1 VIAPILLTILVA
13 GGGERENRKGVE
25 ALRSGNAKSAASHFD
40 AAVKADTTNARFRY
54 NRALSRSMAGAPADA
69 DWDAARRDT
78 SLLSK
83 ALYNRG
89 TARLKAAQSGQGD
102 AKGAVSDLAQA
113 LKKRPGWNEAAKNLE
128 LAMRLQKQQEEQK
141 KKDDKKQDKD
151 KKDQPKKDPQK
162 KPGDPKDNGDKNEK
176 PEPQPGQPDPK
187 EALSKDQADQ
197 MLRAAEARDQDRR
210 QKNAQKAKETNGKDW

>member
-1 VIAPILLTILVA
+1 MIASLLLTLLVA

-25 ALRSGNAKSAASHFD
+25 ALRSGNAKAAASHFD
-40 AAVKADTTNARFRY
+40 AAVKADSANARFRY
-54 NRALSRSMAGAPADA
+54 NRALSRSMAGAPSDV

-78 SLLSK
+78 SLSGK

-102 AKGAVSDLAQA
+102 AKGAVADLAQA

-128 LAMRLQKQQEEQK
+128 LALRLQKQQEQQK
-141 KKDDKKQDKD
+141 KNDDKKKD
-151 KKDQPKKDPQK
+151 KKDQPKPDPQK
-162 KPGDPKDNGDKNEK
+162 KPGDPKDDGKKDK

-187 EALSKDQADQ
+187 EALSKEQAEQ

-210 QKNAQKAKETNGKDW
+210 QKNAQKAKVTDGKDW

>member
-1 VIAPILLTILVA
+1 MIASLLLTILVA

-25 ALRSGNAKSAASHFD
+25 ALRSGNAKAAASHFD
-40 AAVKADTTNARFRY
+40 AAVKADSANARFRY
-54 NRALSRSMAGAPADA
+54 NRALSRSMAGAPSDA

-78 SLLSK
+78 SLSGK

-102 AKGAVSDLAQA
+102 AKGAVADLAQA

-128 LAMRLQKQQEEQK
+128 LALRLQKQQEQQK
-141 KKDDKKQDKD
+141 KNDDKKKD
-151 KKDQPKKDPQK
+151 KKD
-162 KPGDPKDNGDKNEK
+162 K

-187 EALSKDQADQ
+187 EALSKEQAEQ

-210 QKNAQKAKETNGKDW
+210 QKNAQKAKVTDGKDW

>member
-1 VIAPILLTILVA
+1 MIASLLLTLLVA

-25 ALRSGNAKSAASHFD
+25 ALRSGNAKAAASHFD
-40 AAVKADTTNARFRY
+40 AAVKADSANARFRY
-54 NRALSRSMAGAPADA
+54 NRALSRSMAGAPSDV

-78 SLLSK
+78 SLSGK

-102 AKGAVSDLAQA
+102 AKGAVADLAQA

-128 LAMRLQKQQEEQK
+128 LALRLQKQQEQQK
-141 KKDDKKQDKD
+141 KNDDKKKD
-151 KKDQPKKDPQK
+151 KKD
-162 KPGDPKDNGDKNEK
+162 K

-187 EALSKDQADQ
+187 EALSKEQAEQ

-210 QKNAQKAKETNGKDW
+210 QKNAQKAKVTDGKDW